1 MKNGLEGNS
10 EMADEPNGASDD
22 SKTQADQRAEAP
34 DLAAE
39 REALWEASA
48 LSPEGSV
55 SETNLSPGV
64 RAALEQIFP
73 AEEPRLGRVA
83 EQSAVYDAGATGGAD
98 EGIEALAG
106 RYGIT
111 LETLAARLDLSAE
124 VLRAPCSD
132 CPPALLVAVTRALAA
147 PMAEVALALHADDDG
162 SQEPDDERSF
172 AERVRM
178 APSLSEEQ
186 RHHWLALLATD
197 PA

>member
-1 MKNGLEGNS
+1 
-10 EMADEPNGASDD
+10 MADEPSSASGASN
-22 SKTQADQRAEAP
+22 TPADQRAEAP

-48 LSPEGSV
+48 LSPTDSV
-55 SETNLSPGV
+55 SEADLSPGV

-83 EQSAVYDAGATGGAD
+83 ERSASYATGTTGGAD

-106 RYGIT
+106 RYGVT

-132 CPPALLVAVTRALAA
+132 CPPALLVEVAKALRAPL
-147 PMAEVALALHADDDG
+147 AEVALVFCAGDVGD
-162 SQEPDDERSF
+162 ERKPDEERSF
-172 AERVRM
+172 AESVRT

-186 RHHWLALLATD
+186 RRRWLALLAAG